1 MANILVVDDEPI
13 IKSGIARIVKRV
25 MPEAAVYTCESAEE
39 AYQLLQERS
48 CEIVFC
54 DIALPG
60 TNGVKLAAQILDIA
74 PGTNI
79 IFTTAYPE
87 YTQDAMEMHAS
98 GYILKPVTEEKVRTE
113 LQDLRYPLYAN
124 KSGKDPA
131 GEKTAGASERM
142 EGIPEPDSAGSET
155 RPKFKRIYLRTFGNF
170 EVFCDG
176 KPLQFKYAKTKEMLA
191 YLTDRCGAMV
201 DSHEVQAVL
210 WENSTGHDSY
220 YKQLRK
226 DLFDTLSQVK
236 CRDII
241 VSKRGAFGVLPD
253 EVSCD
258 YYEYLRGEHSNIS
271 PFNGEYMRQYS
282 WAESTLASLL
292 QRTKPADE

>member
-13 IKSGIARIVKRV
+13 IKTGIARIVKRV
-25 MPEAAVYTCESAEE
+25 MPEASVFTCESAEE
-39 AYQLLQERS
+39 AFQLLQETS

-54 DIALPG
+54 DISLPC
-60 TNGVKLAAQILDIA
+60 TDGVKLAAKILEIA

-87 YTQDAMEMHAS
+87 YTKNAMEMHAS
-98 GYILKPVTEEKVRTE
+98 GYILKPVTEQKIRTE
-113 LQDLRYPLYAN
+113 LQDLRYPLKESRTGNTA
-124 KSGKDPA
+124 DPHDENVNVSSRQT
-131 GEKTAGASERM
+131 GFRREL
-142 EGIPEPDSAGSET
+142 
-155 RPKFKRIYLRTFGNF
+155 KRIYLRTFGNF

-201 DSHEVQAVL
+201 DSKEVQAVL
-210 WENSTGHDSY
+210 WENTTGHESY

-226 DLFDTLSQVK
+226 DLFDTLEQEKS
-236 CRDII
+236 RDII
-241 VSKRGAFGVLPD
+241 VSKRGAFGLLPD

-258 YYEYLRGEHSNIS
+258 YYDYLKKDQMALSM
-271 PFNGEYMRQYS
+271 FNGEYMRQYS
-282 WAESTLASLL
+282 RAESTLASLL
-292 QRTKPADE
+292 RKSSEDQ